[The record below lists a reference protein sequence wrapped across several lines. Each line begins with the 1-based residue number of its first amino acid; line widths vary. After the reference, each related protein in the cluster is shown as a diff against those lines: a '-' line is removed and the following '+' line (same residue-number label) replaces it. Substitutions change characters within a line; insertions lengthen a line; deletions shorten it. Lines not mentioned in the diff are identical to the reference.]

1 MPWGRWYAGAAI
13 VLAAAGPSFSFDEEG
28 RAKIAVDAIRRSASS
43 GVAVI
48 DNRRCDFTMCQA
60 FADLERLQNRGE
72 SLKMRGPLMATWRGF
87 GTAQAD
93 GLSRR
98 E

>member
-1 MPWGRWYAGAAI
+1 MYRRADVSMPKSRIGLKFTDRPPASCHD
-13 VLAAAGPSFSFDEEG
+13 P
-28 RAKIAVDAIRRSASS
+28 IRRSASS